1 MNIAELVNALEAVLF
16 ASARPMSESELKKI
30 VARWMMEYV
39 PAEALLQTEE
49 PAEQTEGLAVQIA
62 CAQDAPHTS
71 EATNIVSTC
80 VPAVVTDAA
89 EQAPLPEA
97 PIDAP
102 LSTAEHEHTED
113 RGDAQA
119 LSATEA
125 KAPDKSAMWDWRAH
139 FKAAIAALKHRWQE
153 RAAYSGFALLEVAGG
168 LTFRSRSEYASVL
181 LAMREEKPHRL
192 SRPAMETLAIVAYRQ
207 PVTKPECDQ
216 IRGVDCGGTIKMLLE
231 KNLLRIVGKKEEPGR
246 PLLYG
251 TSPDFLSFFN
261 LPTLNEL
268 PSLRNFSELEDTDE
282 ETGHPAGQPTLQ
294 ELSASAKQ
302 FRLDD
307 EPEIETLEQAVHMLR
322 QTEQTSRTALAA
334 EGIVL
339 QDSDAEKLSVPET
352 KSESGSRA
360 RLQNNEAAAVQ
371 SP

>member
-1 MNIAELVNALEAVLF
+1 MNISELVNALEAILF
-16 ASARPMSESELKKI
+16 ASARPMSEGELKKVI
-30 VARWMMEYV
+30 ARWMIEYV
-39 PAEALLQTEE
+39 PAEATESQADVVCEKTDSENLQKE
-49 PAEQTEGLAVQIA
+49 AVQA
-62 CAQDAPHTS
+62 ARADVV
-71 EATNIVSTC
+71 EAADDKLET
-80 VPAVVTDAA
+80 PALTEA
-89 EQAPLPEA
+89 EQAPDEVQVSADAGEA
-97 PIDAP
+97 E
-102 LSTAEHEHTED
+102 S
-113 RGDAQA
+113 
-119 LSATEA
+119 
-125 KAPDKSAMWDWRAH
+125 PDVPTMWDWRKN
-139 FKAAIAALKHRWQE
+139 FKAAVAALKHRWQE
-153 RAAYSGFALLEVAGG
+153 RGGYSGFALFEVAGG
-168 LTFRSRSEYASVL
+168 LTFRSRAEYASVL

-207 PVTKPECDQ
+207 PVTKPECDH

-268 PSLRNFSELEDTDE
+268 PSLRNIADFDESEDDQAY
-282 ETGHPAGQPTLQ
+282 GANQPTLE

-307 EPEIETLEQAVHMLR
+307 EPEIETLEQAVNMLR
-322 QTEQTSRTALAA
+322 QTEQVSRTALAQ

-339 QDSDAEKLSVPET
+339 QDADAEK
-352 KSESGSRA
+352 
-360 RLQNNEAAAVQ
+360 AAAPAAKAESAHTPRKPQDVAEARQ